1 MSQPAANDEHELR
14 TASEAIQRGMTPP
27 EIATVLYGEP
37 AVFGEWHADS
47 VVRVRTRRLVDKPRQ
62 RMLDEHP
69 GPVDRR

>member
-1 MSQPAANDEHELR
+1 
-14 TASEAIQRGMTPP
+14 MTPP